1 VHEQN
6 GISWRMRLVELHGD
20 YRGRA
25 TVMLIAAPQQAWHQQ
40 ITIAQTPQISRV
52 HLRLLEDI

>member
-1 VHEQN
+1 
-6 GISWRMRLVELHGD
+6 MRLVELHGD